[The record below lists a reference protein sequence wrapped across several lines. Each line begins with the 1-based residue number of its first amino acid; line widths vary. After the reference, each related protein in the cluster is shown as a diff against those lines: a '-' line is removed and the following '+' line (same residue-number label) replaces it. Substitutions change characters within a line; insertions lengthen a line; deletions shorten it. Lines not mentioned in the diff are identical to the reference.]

1 MSNEI
6 KVSGQQLEDAFA
18 LFNTVS
24 DKLAKSYS
32 ELETR
37 VAHLTDEQA
46 KAHDERLEQLL
57 EKDRLTKRLEGLLDT
72 LPAGII
78 VLDADGLI
86 NQTNPIAEEMLGGQ
100 HHGMSWQTLAITV
113 LSHDSDELRLADGR
127 WVSITARPL
136 DAEPGSIILITDI
149 TERYTL
155 QNMLS
160 HQQRLTS
167 LGEMVA
173 SLAHQIRTPLSSALL
188 YLSNITHPNANSE
201 DRTRFTGKM
210 RERLHHLERLVSN
223 MLVFARGGTNT
234 TENFSVKNFVIQL
247 QQMLEPLLTKSNAS
261 LTIDNHA
268 NDAELNGNSDALLG
282 VLQNLACNAIE
293 ACNDTP
299 RLAITISVDALKMVE
314 FQIRDN
320 GSGIPANIRE
330 RILEPFFTTRNSGT
344 GLGLAVVNETVH
356 SFNGVIDVESEEG
369 VGSCFRIRL
378 PLANSDEVMS
388 QDMLPGNIINQ
399 DINVCAVYVN
409 KYLNNESRQFSHV

>member
-1 MSNEI
+1 MSNEL
-6 KVSGQQLEDAFA
+6 KVSGEQLEDAFA

-24 DKLAKSYS
+24 EKLTRSYS

-78 VLDADGLI
+78 VLDADGNI
-86 NQTNPIAEEMLGGQ
+86 NQTNPIAEEMLGEEII
-100 HHGMSWQTLAITV
+100 GMSWQTLAITV
-113 LSHDSDELRLADGR
+113 LSHDGDELRLADGR
-127 WVSITARPL
+127 WVSVTSRPL
-136 DAEPGSIILITDI
+136 DSDPGSIILITDI

-155 QNMLS
+155 QNMLN

-201 DRTRFTGKM
+201 DRARFTGKM

-234 TENFSVKNFVIQL
+234 TENFSVKTFVSQL
-247 QQMLEPLLTKSNAS
+247 QQMLEPLLTKANAS
-261 LTIDNHA
+261 LTIDNQTY
-268 NDAELNGNSDALLG
+268 DAELNGNSDALLG

-293 ACNDTP
+293 ACTDTP
-299 RLAITISVDALKMVE
+299 RLEITISVDSLKMVE

-320 GSGIPANIRE
+320 GCGIPVNIRE

-356 SFNGVIDVESEEG
+356 SFNGVIDIESEEG

-378 PLANSDEVMS
+378 PLANSTEVMS
-388 QDMLPGNIINQ
+388 HDMLPGNIINQ

-409 KYLNNESRQFSHV
+409 KYLNTESRQFSHV